1 MPTIKRA
8 LIFMAML
15 GVVIL
20 TGNTVSAW
28 NGNDATITA
37 EPYDY
42 AKYQSEYAR
51 DSIFET
57 VSYIDYDGTRQS
69 APARVQRGKTVKLA
83 YIPSLTRWG
92 IAIGADTNYRYFE
105 HTAHVEPVVISGT
118 NTVVLP
124 VRGLSMD
131 GYHLAISNDITRDI
145 TPIYGQ
151 QGLVGYLP
159 KLATL
164 HYWLQYQET
173 SGQLQKPYVY
183 GQIFSENKRFGVF
196 WLNWQQFV
204 RVDFKTGISTAFIN
218 RRGAW
223 YDGLYTSRVSEITN
237 DGQYAFMDDGGS
249 VVEIQAGC
257 GYVIDP
263 LTYAG
268 TIDYSVINC
277 REQHLD
283 TTPIVGYSGWRTMF
297 RLAPDEKSATYWMTT
312 FPYTAN
318 TYEPSKVTV
327 TAGSG
332 GGRLS
337 YLALGDSYS
346 SGEGDTE
353 LNPQTNDKYYLD
365 GTDKDGTDRSPRE
378 KCHVSSRSYPF
389 YLASIMQVRD
399 DMKSVACSGA
409 VIDDL
414 SGEGEYMGQRTD
426 DGTPRL
432 QGAANPENLQ
442 LDAMNQY
449 IPGRV
454 RQIELVKQ
462 AKPRVITLTAGG
474 NDAHFGEIISTC
486 INVPFLSSDAT
497 ATCYFADSDS
507 GRATLR
513 NYISDQYEPLK
524 KLYISLHAA
533 SPDSKIYVV
542 GYPQF
547 VNHTVD
553 NRQCAANVRLNKAE
567 REMVNESV
575 GYMNSVIEHAA
586 AAAGVKYID
595 ISDAL
600 KGHML
605 CDSKENPGQVYV
617 TGIALGGTNETQES
631 YHPND
636 GGHVMM
642 TNAIKRAVDGQS
654 LLAYRYCDGGVTLCP
669 DTSVVKPDAP
679 SYFGALQKPLRKS
692 ITLPIAPAQVQK
704 GTEIVAT
711 VDPSTLRANSTMS
724 VTLLSQ
730 PRILDPITTLE
741 DGGIRATIR
750 IPDDI
755 EPGYHTLILTGESVS
770 GDPVEIIDFFEI
782 IASEADWDG
791 DGVVNGADNC
801 QYIEP
806 SGEDTDKDGI
816 DDGCDAIISEP
827 PLPQESSTSG
837 EGTPTSKPSI
847 LAEGIVPA
855 STQLALAGNNYSLAY
870 AGTTESSEAPLA
882 GLAPREDS
890 RVDTQ
895 QDDQPSRGLLTP
907 TELVLG
913 AAGIVIIAMAIIRL
927 MLARRV

>member
-1 MPTIKRA
+1 MPTIKHA
-8 LIFMAML
+8 LMFMAML
-15 GVVIL
+15 GVIVL

-69 APARVQRGKTVKLA
+69 APARVQRGKSVKLA

-131 GYHLAISNDITRDI
+131 GYHIAISNDITRDI
-145 TPIYGQ
+145 SPIYRQNGV
-151 QGLVGYLP
+151 VGYQP
-159 KLATL
+159 KLSSL
-164 HYWLQYQET
+164 HYWLQYEET
-173 SGQLQKPYVY
+173 GGQLQKPYVY
-183 GQIFSENKRFGVF
+183 NQVFSENKRFGVF

-237 DGQYAFMDDGGS
+237 DGRYVFMDDGGS
-249 VVEIQAGC
+249 VVEVQAGC
-257 GYVIDP
+257 GYVINP

-312 FPYTAN
+312 FPYTTN
-318 TYEPSKVTV
+318 THEPSKVTI

-399 DMKSVACSGA
+399 DMESVACSGA

-414 SGEGEYMGQRTD
+414 SGEGEYMGQEA
-426 DGTPRL
+426 DGKPRL
-432 QGAANPENLQ
+432 QVAANPESLQ
-442 LDAMNQY
+442 LDAISQY

-474 NDAHFGEIISTC
+474 NDAQFSTIISTC
-486 INVPFLSSDAT
+486 INVRITKDWTP
-497 ATCYFADSDS
+497 TCYFADSDK
-507 GRATLR
+507 GRTSLR
-513 NYISDQYEPLK
+513 NLITDRYEPLK
-524 KLYISLHAA
+524 QLYTSIHAA
-533 SPDSKIYVV
+533 SPESKIYVI

-553 NRQCAANVRLNKAE
+553 NGRCAANVRLNKAE
-567 REMVNESV
+567 RVMVNEAV
-575 GYMNSVIEHAA
+575 GYMNRVIERAA
-586 AAAGVKYID
+586 TAAGVKYID
-595 ISDAL
+595 IENAL
-600 KGHML
+600 QGHML

-617 TGIALGGTNETQES
+617 TGIALGGTNEVQES

-636 GGHVMM
+636 GGHIMI
-642 TNAIKRAVDGQS
+642 TNAIKRAVGGQS
-654 LLAYRYCDGGVTLCP
+654 LLAYEYCEGGASICP
-669 DTSVVKPDAP
+669 DTTAVEPTTP
-679 SYFGALQKPLRKS
+679 PYFGSQMPVRKPV
-692 ITLPIAPAQVQK
+692 TLPIAPARVQK

-711 VDPSTLRANSTMS
+711 VDPSMLRANSTVS
-724 VTLLSQ
+724 VTLLSE
-730 PRILDPITTLE
+730 PKILDPITTLD
-741 DGGIRATIR
+741 DGGVRATIR

-782 IASEADWDG
+782 IVSEADWDG
-791 DGVVNGADNC
+791 DGIVNEDDAC
-801 QYIEP
+801 QYVEP
-806 SGEDTDKDGI
+806 SGEDSDKDGV
-816 DDGCDAIISEP
+816 DDGCDAYISEP
-827 PLPQESSTSG
+827 PEPQEPASSG
-837 EGTPTSKPSI
+837 AGAPTSSPGI
-847 LAEGIVPA
+847 VAQGIVPVPA
-855 STQLALAGNNYSLAY
+855 QLAYTGEEYSLPFGGA
-870 AGTTESSEAPLA
+870 TESDDAPFSGPVLRDNQIET
-882 GLAPREDS
+882 GRGDK
-890 RVDTQ
+890 
-895 QDDQPSRGLLTP
+895 QPSQTSLPLI
-907 TELVLG
+907 ELAVG
-913 AAGIVIIAMAIIRL
+913 AAAIIVVMAGVLIRL
-927 MLARRV
+927 MLTRRV